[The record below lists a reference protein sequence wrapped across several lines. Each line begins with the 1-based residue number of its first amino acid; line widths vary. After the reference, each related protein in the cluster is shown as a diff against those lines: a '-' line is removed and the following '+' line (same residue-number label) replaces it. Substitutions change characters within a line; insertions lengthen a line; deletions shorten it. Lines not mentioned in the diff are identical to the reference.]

1 MDIIKKSLKP
11 LLFYGGLPRVK
22 RTWRRLSRRH
32 KIFILMYHKVDYDD
46 TPFFG
51 EAVKPDVFERQVIFL
66 KKYYQ
71 IVNLNDL
78 KKMGFNQNQQKDIA
92 VLTFD
97 DGYRNNYD
105 YAFPVLKKYNVPATI
120 FLTTDYIN
128 TKNLLWYDRLAWIL
142 NKAVSIPDKAALIKY
157 DLSPELCAKINDF
170 FTSGSSLRHN
180 MLNYVAASLK
190 TYPTERRD
198 KILSRLSKACK
209 VNTEPENSER
219 AMLSW
224 DEVNEMSR
232 HNISFGS
239 HTKTHPVLSA
249 ILLSES
255 KNEIVE
261 SKRVLEEKLQQSV
274 TTFAYPYGKKE
285 DFNGNITKILSDE
298 GFEYACSTITGAEEY
313 PLKAPLTLKRKGV
326 ALSPY
331 LFY

>member
-1 MDIIKKSLKP
+1 M
-11 LLFYGGLPRVK
+11 VK
-22 RTWRRLSRRH
+22 RTLRRLSRRH
-32 KIFILMYHKVDYDD
+32 KIFILMYHKVSYNDMHFY
-46 TPFFG
+46 G

-71 IVNLNDL
+71 IVNLTDL
-78 KKMGFNQNQQKDIA
+78 KKIGFNQKQQKDIA

-105 YAFPVLKKYNVPATI
+105 CAFPVLRKHKVPATI

-128 TKNLLWYDRLAWIL
+128 TNHLLWYDRLAWIL
-142 NKAVSIPDKAALIKY
+142 NKAVSIPDKASLIKY
-157 DLSPELCAKINDF
+157 DMSPELYTKINDF
-170 FTSGSSLRHN
+170 FMYGSSLRHN
-180 MLNYVAASLK
+180 TLNSVAASLK
-190 TYPTERRD
+190 TYTSERRGE
-198 KILSRLSKACK
+198 ILSNLSKACK
-209 VNTEPENSER
+209 VNTWPENIER

-224 DEVNEMSR
+224 DEVREMTK

-249 ILLSES
+249 ISLSES

-261 SKRVLEEKLQQSV
+261 SKRAIEEKIQQSV
-274 TTFAYPYGKKE
+274 TAFAYPYGKNE
-285 DFNGNITKILSDE
+285 DFNDNITKILSDE
-298 GFEYACSTITGAEEY
+298 GFEYACSTIAGAEEY
-313 PLKAPLTLKRKGV
+313 PLKTPLILKRKGV